1 MKKFAIAASALAL
14 VATSITAVP
23 ANASNVSANNARYG
37 TNCAQLNQVA
47 RGKGADGSNL
57 VCKVETSGTYKG
69 KRVWAYPRFPSISA
83 LEVTIPAAPGGYE
96 QVGRAMATAMV
107 AEGILKQEAL
117 FVNRPGAGGTIGLN
131 HFLNYEQGARNKVM
145 VMGFALVGGVISTK
159 NTAKNSSLVPGARLM
174 GEYEV
179 VAVPADSPYK
189 TLDDLVKDIKAKKK
203 ELPIAGGN
211 LGGIDHYTA
220 VSFYEAIGLSI
231 KDLNYV
237 VYSGGEQITAALLN
251 GSSKA
256 GIAGYGEFK
265 AQVAA
270 GTLRLLGVTSPAR
283 VSAIPA
289 NTFRSQG
296 VNLISQNW
304 RGIMLPKGTSKANR
318 DLFIRAM
325 DVARNGTS
333 WRTAAATNS
342 WMNNWMAGDRFL
354 TWLKQE
360 EAKLAKLYKDAGL

>member
-1 MKKFAIAASALAL
+1 VKKFAIAATALAL
-14 VATSITAVP
+14 FATTITVAP
-23 ANASNVSANNARYG
+23 ANAAAVLAKNARYG
-37 TNCAQLNQVA
+37 TQCATLNQVA
-47 RGKGADGSNL
+47 VGRGADGGNL
-57 VCKVETSGTYKG
+57 VCKVETAGTFKG
-69 KRVWAYPRFPSISA
+69 KKIWAYAKFPTISA
-83 LEVTIPAAPGGYE
+83 LEITIPAAPGGYE

-107 AEGILKQEAL
+107 AEGILKSEAL

-131 HFLNYEQGARNKVM
+131 HFLNYEAGARNKAM

-159 NTAKNSSLVPGARLM
+159 NTAKNSSLVPAARVM

-179 VAVPADSPYK
+179 IAVAADSPYK
-189 TLDDLVKDIKAKKK
+189 TLADLVKDIKAQKTS
-203 ELPIAGGN
+203 LPIAGGN

-220 VSFYEAIGLSI
+220 VSFYEALGLTI

-270 GTLRLLGVTSPAR
+270 GTLRLLGVTSPSK

-289 NTFRSQG
+289 NTFRAQG
-296 VNLISQNW
+296 VNLVSQNW

-318 DLFIRAM
+318 NLFIRAM
-325 DVARNGTS
+325 DVARSGKS
-333 WRTAAATNS
+333 WKTAAATNS
-342 WMNNWMAGDRFL
+342 WMNNWLAGDAYL
-354 TWLKQE
+354 TWLKAE